1 MLPISKDS
9 LNGEDAMK
17 LQVTFGDF
25 AEIGSA
31 ASDVS
36 EELTEAFHLDTIV
49 DNVDAGMPGL
59 LALSRVTLAV
69 ARLQAAKEAIV
80 QAANEFAVAAFEAER
95 DFAFEDGQGVNKMY
109 QVESV
114 LERSP
119 YYSYGED

>member
-36 EELTEAFHLDTIV
+36 EELTEAFHLGKSSTMLMRGCR
-49 DNVDAGMPGL
+49 AC
-59 LALSRVTLAV
+59 
-69 ARLQAAKEAIV
+69 
-80 QAANEFAVAAFEAER
+80 
-95 DFAFEDGQGVNKMY
+95 
-109 QVESV
+109 
-114 LERSP
+114 
-119 YYSYGED
+119 